1 MCFKCLQI
9 KLHFIFCLISGM
21 CCWYEN
27 QFGIKGDLVFGVYIL
42 GSVPIWDAKTGKLL
56 CHVDSFT
63 GPEKSISV
71 SGNYI
76 IISSPMEVAIYN
88 ECNEQGLVLVAEKDV
103 TSLGLQYLSCAN
115 SHDVLESDYDIQF
128 IHRNLVGVKMAQNV
142 LVICY
147 IINDIHRECCTIKL
161 AFVPMRDSKGKITS
175 IYFLMFLDKIHLM
188 SGFNK

>member
-1 MCFKCLQI
+1 MFANLFH
-9 KLHFIFCLISGM
+9 LFFSLISGM
-21 CCWYEN
+21 FCWYEN
-27 QFGIKGDLVFGVYIL
+27 QFVIKGDRAFGICMS

-71 SGNYI
+71 SGNDI
-76 IISSPMEVAIYN
+76 IISSPMEVAIYK

-161 AFVPMRDSKGKITS
+161 AFVPMRDNKGKNSDIC
-175 IYFLMFLDKIHLM
+175 FLKFLDKIHPM
-188 SGFNK
+188 SRFNK